1 MKIVFGIFIF
11 VLLLTLF
18 AYFPMFILGLAL
30 GIFTIW
36 AGFPVLGAIIIIIG
50 VISNIGY
57 WSDVF
62 GSAVNPRSSG
72 TSSTDPYTDFA
83 DDDGEVFSDDLND
96 PNHSDIIE
104 AFSFFHYIDDEEERK
119 GNK

>member
-1 MKIVFGIFIF
+1 MKIVFGIFIA
-11 VLLLTLF
+11 LIALALF
-18 AYFPMFILGLAL
+18 GFFPMFIIGLAL
-30 GIFTIW
+30 GLFAIYV
-36 AGFPVLGAIIIIIG
+36 GHPVLGAIIILFG

-83 DDDGEVFSDDLND
+83 DDDGEDYSDDLND
-96 PNHSDIIE
+96 PNHSDIVE

-119 GNK
+119 NNG

>member
-36 AGFPVLGAIIIIIG
+36 FGFPVLGAIIIIIG

-57 WSDVF
+57 ISEIW
-62 GSAVNPRSSG
+62 GSASNPRSTD
-72 TSSTDPYTDFA
+72 TSYPDTYNDYSDEDP
-83 DDDGEVFSDDLND
+83 GEDPAID
-96 PNHSDIIE
+96 PNQSDIVE

>member
-1 MKIVFGIFIF
+1 MKIVFGILIA
-11 VLLLTLF
+11 LIALALF
-18 AYFPMFILGLAL
+18 GFFPMFIIGLAL
-30 GIFTIW
+30 GLFAIYV
-36 AGFPVLGAIIIIIG
+36 GHPVLGAIIIIFG
-50 VISNIGY
+50 LISNIGY

-62 GSAVNPRSSG
+62 GSAVNPKATG
-72 TSSTDPYTDFA
+72 IYTDQM